1 MALSYGSWA
10 PVLAGPDLR
19 SSVWTFLLISLQRQ
33 YRRPESLPQHAWLR
47 ALTLLACSL
56 VTGVAWRSHKYRR
69 LRIGRVL
76 CAQPGLRTTQ
86 EQLRHSSGTGFGTRT
101 AERPHLQSQE
111 RHGGGGEGR
120 LVGEG
125 ASSGLSGLLTWSRF
139 QQEEINPPLAV
150 LMRCGGCG
158 MLVVGRVDE
167 MGDGMTLGM
176 ERVTLAKLSRSVR

>member
-1 MALSYGSWA
+1 M
-10 PVLAGPDLR
+10 R

-101 AERPHLQSQE
+101 AERPLQSQE

-125 ASSGLSGLLTWSRF
+125 ASSGLSGLLTWLRF
-139 QQEEINPPLAV
+139 QQEEINPPPSRRTDALWRLRHV
-150 LMRCGGCG
+150 GNWEIRLHGG
-158 MLVVGRVDE
+158 R
-167 MGDGMTLGM
+167 GD
-176 ERVTLAKLSRSVR
+176 VRIWNV